1 MFVCT
6 FKLPNFLVCVF
17 VVCVVCVCVCVCV
30 CVGNYIPID
39 NLIMRRPKTL
49 SQIVYFELY
58 ITRNE
63 TICHKSY
70 VKFYI
75 NFTFLQ
81 VRDLM
86 KIGNQPQ
93 MNKDNVL

>member
-1 MFVCT
+1 M
-6 FKLPNFLVCVF
+6 
-17 VVCVVCVCVCVCV
+17 CVV
-30 CVGNYIPID
+30 NYIPID
-39 NLIMRRPKTL
+39 NLMCRSKTL
-49 SQIVYFELY
+49 SQIVYFELC
-58 ITRNE
+58 IIHNE
-63 TICHKSY
+63 TICHNSY